1 MVVLRLKNLS
11 NIKWNILTKNI
22 HKSLILRKLRR
33 FVFVKIYEI
42 LQKITR
48 KKQVFTYIWCSNVYW
63 FWAWDSACFK
73 GVFIRRNFF

>member
-22 HKSLILRKLRR
+22 HKSLILRKLQR
-33 FVFVKIYEI
+33 FILMKIFEI

-48 KKQVFTYIWCSNVYW
+48 KKQVFAYI
-63 FWAWDSACFK
+63 
-73 GVFIRRNFF
+73 